1 MPNSEFIGT
10 VVMEGRV
17 RPEWIDI
24 NQHMNVAYYLLAFD
38 LAVDDLWAK
47 KGLDESYIQSG
58 EGTTFSV
65 EGHITYQRELLENDP
80 YVITAQIIAYDEK
93 RLHQFQRMYHAEKGF
108 LAATCEWMHLHV
120 DPVARRVSP
129 WRQDVLERFAE
140 LAEEHA
146 SLPLPPE
153 AGRAIRVPNP
163 MKLDGKH
170 NG

>member
-1 MPNSEFIGT
+1 MANSDFIGT

-17 RPEWIDI
+17 RSEWIDI

-58 EGTTFSV
+58 EGTTFAV
-65 EGHITYQRELLENDP
+65 EGHITYQRELLEDDP

-108 LAATCEWMHLHV
+108 LAATCEWMHLHM

-129 WRQDVLERFAE
+129 WRQDVLECFAE
-140 LAEEHA
+140 LAEQHA
-146 SLPLPPE
+146 SLPLPAE
-153 AGRAIRVPNP
+153 AGRAIRVPEP
-163 MKLDGKH
+163 MNLDRNKH
-170 NG
+170 G